1 MPEAVH
7 HQLVHRFGSWNL
19 GVEMADCILAEF
31 RHRHNIRAS
40 ERHRLGFPRIGHYD
54 TWLTDKLQRLYLHNR
69 GTQRYRGWTCACDY
83 GVTAES
89 FGVTPLSIVDLQLPE
104 AATTQTILSGL
115 SRDKAY
121 LAERQGLKL
130 PLLPVVGKDEKAL
143 FNRLMVKCPNDFE
156 NMASEWSK
164 AVNGV
169 SVFPKIPAQLRIY
182 AKKWEKSVAVRKV
195 LEDSAAGRAKVKEI
209 LSRYAVDTVPAPTM
223 PLPISPTPVEV
234 APSDRAPPD
243 SGAKPGAEIAASLNT
258 VAGLCM
264 QVDNPPLKS
273 GKRSGERG
281 KDVKPRKKRASN
293 KCRRCLDNGGP
304 GSDQQATECKGRG
317 GQQHCQ
323 HFAA

>member
-1 MPEAVH
+1 
-7 HQLVHRFGSWNL
+7 
-19 GVEMADCILAEF
+19 
-31 RHRHNIRAS
+31 
-40 ERHRLGFPRIGHYD
+40 
-54 TWLTDKLQRLYLHNR
+54 
-69 GTQRYRGWTCACDY
+69 
-83 GVTAES
+83 
-89 FGVTPLSIVDLQLPE
+89 
-104 AATTQTILSGL
+104 L

-182 AKKWEKSVAVRKV
+182 AKKWEKSVAVKKV

-264 QVDNPPLKS
+264 QVDNPSHKS
-273 GKRSGERG
+273 EKRKHGERG
-281 KDVKPRKKRASN
+281 KDVKPRKKRGSH
-293 KCRRCLDNGGP
+293 KCRRCLDNGG
-304 GSDQQATECKGRG
+304 SDQQATKQQSARAGVGSSTASTSPLNPPRARAARYAALSLFNVG
-317 GQQHCQ
+317 GCRAHAAGCQ
-323 HFAA
+323 TVRSQRAAMSHQLQA